1 VSRWQD
7 QVTNLHY
14 VLHSFDLWHDPTPLI
29 GNRPIDV
36 LIDPNNPG
44 RYWLDTDFLGD
55 VAD

>member
-1 VSRWQD
+1 LR
-7 QVTNLHY
+7 
-14 VLHSFDLWHDPTPLI
+14 LHSFDLWPDPTPLI

-55 VAD
+55 LAD